1 MEAKIIDGVLCLKA
15 ETQEESVDLHD
26 WFMRFQI
33 PGTCEAC
40 VNIPYEFMDSK
51 IMEGEVH

>member
-15 ETQEESVDLHD
+15 ETQEETVGLHD